1 MTKDLFFSVDARE
14 KLVKGVD
21 AVANAVKTT
30 LGPKGR
36 NAILGKPYGCPQI
49 VNDGVTIAKEIELK
63 DPLEN
68 AGAKLLQ
75 EVSSKTNDAA
85 GDGTTTAS
93 VLAQAI
99 VHEGMGYLEQKRNPV
114 MIKDGINL
122 AVKDVVEFIKS
133 KAVQV
138 DDTLL
143 QHVASISAGNNKEV
157 GKLIAE
163 AIEKVGDDGVVTV
176 EESNTL
182 GTTLNS
188 ADGMKLDKGYIS
200 PYFITDP
207 ERMEAILEKP
217 FVLCVNK
224 KINLISDIMPIL
236 ESIARDGN
244 SLLLIA
250 EDIEGEALSA
260 MVVNTMRKVLRAV
273 AIKAPGFGDKRTGIM
288 EDIAV
293 LTGGTMWTEELGI
306 ELANVNQTT
315 FFGQATRVV
324 VGKDETTI
332 VVNDRTKQAVEDHV
346 KLLKQRVKTL
356 DNDYEIEKI
365 QERIARLVGGVAV
378 IKVGAP
384 SEVEVKEQKLRLE
397 DALNATKAAKEEG
410 IVPGGG
416 YTLLLAQQTL
426 KDKLLGM
433 SADSDIAIGYK
444 ILYNALSL
452 PLKQIADNAGVDGGT
467 VIKNCLQKQL
477 GYNALTDTYEDLLE
491 TGVVDPA
498 KVTRSALQNAASVAG
513 MLLTTETA
521 IVDAPNED
529 ASAGFAAQSP
539 MPMM

>member
-1 MTKDLFFSVDARE
+1 MAKDLFFSVDARE

-99 VHEGMGYLEQKRNPV
+99 VHEGMRYLEQKRNPV

-273 AIKAPGFGDKRTGIM
+273 AIKAPGFGDKRKGIM

-467 VIKNCLQKQL
+467 VIKNCLEKQL

-529 ASAGFAAQSP
+529 ASAGFAAQAP